1 MRRVGVIAAMAG
13 ELKPLVEGW
22 KPLRVRQGAVAWQGT
37 IDGFLCIAVCAGM
50 GKLAAERA
58 CAIAA
63 EGGPLD
69 ALVSVGWAGALSC
82 GMQPGSAYVLNEV
95 VDGETGGVFPTN
107 SPPREREAPPL
118 KLVTIDHVAH
128 VAEKRSLGTQY
139 QAVLVDMEAA
149 TVARV
154 ARSQGIPFYC
164 LKAVYRQSWAVATGG
179 PVGSRSGTA
188 TVLAWTGAGWEEWPE
203 WRGGDCGCVRSA
215 DGWCLGCCKI
225 SGSLPSWFRF
235 RVERLG
241 VESRGIPH
249 FAKSERSVGGERF
262 KS

>member
-13 ELKPLVEGW
+13 ELKPLVQGW
-22 KPLRVRQGAVAWQGT
+22 KPLRARQGAVAWQGT
-37 IDGFLCIAVCAGM
+37 IDGSLCIAVCAGM

-95 VDGETGGVFPTN
+95 VDRETGEEFPTN
-107 SPPREREAPPL
+107 SPPRERDAPPL

-154 ARSQGIPFYC
+154 ARLQGIPFYC
-164 LKAVYRQSWAVATGG
+164 LKAVSDVASEILPDFSRYTDNHGQLQLAALLAHVAVRPRYWPGLARVGKNGRSGAVAIAAALGPLMGG
-179 PVGSRSGTA
+179 ASV
-188 TVLAWTGAGWEEWPE
+188 VL
-203 WRGGDCGCVRSA
+203 
-215 DGWCLGCCKI
+215 
-225 SGSLPSWFRF
+225 
-235 RVERLG
+235 
-241 VESRGIPH
+241 
-249 FAKSERSVGGERF
+249 
-262 KS
+262 